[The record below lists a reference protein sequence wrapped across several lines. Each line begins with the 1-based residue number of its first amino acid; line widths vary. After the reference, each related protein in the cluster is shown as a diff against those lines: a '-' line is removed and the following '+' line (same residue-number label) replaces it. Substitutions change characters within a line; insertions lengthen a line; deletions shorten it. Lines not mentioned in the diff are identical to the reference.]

1 MDMCNKLLQHLTNKE
16 AGINDEFRH
25 LVVHIYL
32 EKCIGKPSQI
42 LRFHCPWCLLLL
54 FITNPSTFPIFAS
67 VIHHT
72 LGSTSTA
79 TPDVICNRWLEG
91 NSHSFVSSALL
102 CSLSL
107 WKVIFILRNRSPQKI
122 ELKNTLAKNVKNE
135 HEHTFCPWKM
145 STKNSKHAK

>member
-16 AGINDEFRH
+16 AGINDAFMH
-25 LVVHIYL
+25 MVVQIYL

-42 LRFHCPWCLLLL
+42 LRFHRPWCLLLL
-54 FITNPSTFPIFAS
+54 FITNRSNSTFPIFAS

-107 WKVIFILRNRSPQKI
+107 WKVIFILRKRSPQKI
-122 ELKNTLAKNVKNE
+122 ELKNTLAKNVKHCQRHNGPE
-135 HEHTFCPWKM
+135 GWVHL
-145 STKNSKHAK
+145 SKVT